1 MRPWIGAAVVMLD
14 LVGLEHTDGGGEV
27 GVDVLDVAGEAVGD
41 GDKVAGSVTLLNRR
55 TPGVRPPFP
64 LVGAESRWGKRRRAG
79 RGAISRSICRSV
91 RTQRVSDWLS
101 NDSRIGE
108 ERCSMR
114 CRLRLG

>member
-64 LVGAESRWGKRRRAG
+64 LVGAESRWGKTTSGRA
-79 RGAISRSICRSV
+79 RGDQQVDLPVGADPEGFGLV
-91 RTQRVSDWLS
+91 
-101 NDSRIGE
+101 E
-108 ERCSMR
+108 
-114 CRLRLG
+114 